1 MQASD
6 LCLEEARDKVRQVIE
21 HGKEAHDTGD
31 RVGMERGVMTSTLL
45 RQADETMAKAL
56 VRQYFDNGFEVYDAR
71 RKPLG
76 TMLDVDRTG
85 DGFVVKVA
93 QAEVCLFIP
102 MRLVAKVKRG
112 RVYLCEM
119 ARYLRRKSE

>member
-1 MQASD
+1 
-6 LCLEEARDKVRQVIE
+6 
-21 HGKEAHDTGD
+21 
-31 RVGMERGVMTSTLL
+31 MTSTLL
-45 RQADETMAKAL
+45 RPPDETMAKAL
-56 VRQYFDNGFEVYDAR
+56 VREYFDNGLDVYDAC

-76 TMLDVDRTG
+76 TVLDVDRTG

-102 MRLVAKVKRG
+102 MRMVAKLKRG

-119 ARYLRRKSE
+119 TRNLRRISK